1 MARCP
6 KCGSGN
12 VVFQL
17 RHAGTVSS
25 TNYYRTGVKSSWFI
39 PAGRKTRRSNTR
51 QKSVGLCHNCGY
63 SWVASSEKSGWF
75 YLLCFL
81 FLPITILV
89 LLIKASYNFI
99 QKPSERLS
107 KAWRIVIVCAAW
119 SSVLI
124 LELVIG
130 LINASGK

>member
-17 RHAGTVSS
+17 RHAGTASS

-81 FLPITILV
+81 FLPITILA

-107 KAWRIVIVCAAW
+107 KKQKIMIVWGVIA
-119 SSVLI
+119 VLFI
-124 LELVIG
+124 IGMVNAIITGELQ
-130 LINASGK
+130 